1 MSSTTSANAFWNTL
15 DGVVVVNLDERH
27 DRWDQLQAE
36 AAGLPGLGGL
46 TRISA
51 VRGTKLSD
59 YGQKPWFRGR
69 HTDPRWAA
77 RAGCTLSHRKA
88 LTHARQS
95 GWKTLLVL
103 EDDADLQPLRSLDMD
118 RLADILFNKYSNW
131 DVCYLGY
138 SQAVGVACP
147 VSPQQPDLLEVQGCY
162 TTHAYLVKG
171 RAIDWII
178 RQLPDEKHVWS
189 WTSTHRIID
198 RWYARNLSRQLKVY
212 AFAPALIHQ
221 RTTFSDIVN
230 REVDY
235 QVEFADHLP
244 RITHRRLWFNLRKRL
259 LNTLYSIL
267 EIYDAV
273 RGLRKRLR
281 GF

>member
-1 MSSTTSANAFWNTL
+1 MSPAASTNSFWKAI
-15 DGVVVVNLDERH
+15 DGVVVINLDERQ
-27 DRWDQLQAE
+27 DRWDQLQTE
-36 AAGLPGLGGL
+36 AAGLPGLRAL

-51 VRGTKLSD
+51 VRGTKLPD
-59 YGQKPWFRGR
+59 YGQQPWFRGR
-69 HTDPRWAA
+69 RTDPRWAA

-95 GWKTLLVL
+95 GWQTLLVL

-118 RLADILFNKYSNW
+118 CVANLLFKQYPDW

-147 VSPQQPDLLEVQGCY
+147 VSPLQPNLLEMQGCY

-171 RAIDWII
+171 KAIDWII
-178 RQLPDEKHVWS
+178 RQLPDEQHVWS
-189 WTSTHRIID
+189 WTSTHRSID
-198 RWYARNLSRQLKVY
+198 RWYARNLSRRLKVY

-221 RTTFSDIVN
+221 RTTFSDIVH

-235 QVEFADHLP
+235 QAEFADHLP
-244 RITHRRLWFNLRKRL
+244 RITHRRSWFNLRKKL
-259 LNTLYSIL
+259 INALYSIL

-273 RGLRKRLR
+273 RGLHKRLR